1 MKKITLV
8 LLALLLAVSCIGL
21 AACNNNN
28 AQKIL
33 DAYLLDQ
40 DEQLVDKDFVLPA
53 KIQDQAVTWTSDN
66 DAVQIEKRT
75 DDYLAKVNLGD
86 EVTAVKLT
94 VTLGNASKTFTVRVA
109 ALDVYYLADQYV
121 FTKENAT
128 VYEDFTLDR
137 TFTFAGK
144 TANISWTV
152 DDSYS
157 DYLTISEDGNTCVVF
172 PTSLNPQV
180 RIKATFTYGDETTTV
195 SYKLTVGLQRS
206 ALEEINYWYY
216 NTDVSVEIKGYV
228 VAVADP
234 YSEQYGNVSLY
245 VLDEEFVGGYY
256 AYRVKTDAENGALI
270 EPGAY
275 VTITG
280 TTNTNYN
287 GLIETNAGGNLVVDT
302 TKDKIDVTDYVY
314 AIDQDILGNVPG
326 AIYHQSR
333 LVSLTNWTVKS
344 VATTAP
350 EAGSTDTLFTL
361 EKGGVEVPVV
371 VSKYLKGVY
380 DTAEG
385 DATWEALCALQGTV
399 KVGDVVSVTG
409 LLGNYNGA
417 QIMPFS
423 AEDVKTGG
431 TADPADTVYP
441 GQTAAK
447 AIEEVNKTLTDNKVD
462 ARITKATEFT
472 LPTTSN
478 GVEIAYELCRDSK
491 SVVIEEG
498 KFTVTPGK
506 HELSTV
512 KVTYTVK
519 DGETVV
525 YTTAQFFDIESLVPT
540 AETIMDELVTPPTEL
555 EKDYTLDENAVWT
568 VKSGTGIEIVE
579 GVAVLTRTDADQQVV
594 LTATVTYGGQTL
606 TRDFYVTVLADPLLQ
621 YYIVELN
628 VDSLGL
634 PSGSYS
640 DGTQTVQG
648 VEFEYTEI
656 GNYGDGIQLRVKDGK
671 ASAIKNNTAF
681 HAGIAQIVIRLS
693 KTKSVYDNQNA
704 FSFKFGTSADALG
717 GEILFSTVK
726 DQYEYTITPDQAT
739 YTYFSMTKV
748 IQQYSFYFESIKICF
763 TEEYTMADADKA
775 AAEEA
780 ALKLET
786 TSYTEDGTAVLPLT
800 GATYSDVTI
809 TWASDNTAIAIDGA
823 NLAVTMPAESARVVV
838 TATIKCGET
847 TLTKEFAVFLVVD
860 ILDAAKLLQQ
870 GEKLENVTLTGVVKS
885 IDEAYSEKYGNVTLT
900 IEVEGMAIQCYRMK
914 GDAAATA
921 KVGDELVVTGS
932 LENYKDA
939 VQFSSGATGVFSE
952 RNAAFEGIVVPSEVT
967 EDFELDSKATWT
979 VKEGTA
985 IVIEGGWARVTR
997 TAEDQTVVLTATVTF
1012 DGEPLTRDYTVKV
1025 LSQEADK
1032 VFIPVPVTEATLG
1045 SYKLAMNHTN
1055 LGKTLYFTGAM
1066 DGYYFA
1072 TSEKTTDAVD
1082 ITVAAGSAAETYTLS
1097 FVDGSGATQYLYIV
1111 ASGSYI
1117 NVKYGTDAADWK
1129 WNATAQTYTFT
1140 VDGVDYFLGTS
1151 ATATFETLSAC
1162 KVEDLSSSCVA
1173 KLSTMREATDADFVA
1188 MAKEELKLAETYAMD
1203 FTLPTSKYAT
1213 VVWAVTEG
1221 TAITVDG
1228 VNATVTRGEED
1239 QTVKLTATITSGEAV
1254 DTKEFTIKV
1263 PKASDG
1269 SVPTLATSIKV
1280 GDRIVIAYAAGKTEL
1295 VGFSTTKTIYGLK
1308 ADYTDNPAATFV
1320 LEVVAGSEAGSF
1332 AFKTSDG
1339 AYLCWT
1345 SGNSLKTSSTPVDA
1359 NSSWTVTFEGGTTA
1373 IRNVADSSRI
1383 LQYNTGSPRF
1393 ACYTGSQ
1400 KNADIFIVA

>member
-8 LLALLLAVSCIGL
+8 LLALLLVVSCIGL
-21 AACNNNN
+21 AACNNN

-234 YSEQYGNVSLY
+234 YSEQFGNVSLY

-287 GLIETNAGGNLVVDT
+287 GLVETNAGGNLVVDT

-540 AETIMDELVTPPTEL
+540 LDTMIDEIEVPPMEL
-555 EKDYTLDENAVWT
+555 REDYKLDENATWT
-568 VKSGTGIEIVE
+568 VKTGTGIEIVD
-579 GVAVLTRTDADQQVV
+579 GIAKVTRTDKDQAVV
-594 LTATVTYGGQTL
+594 LTATVTLNGESKS
-606 TRDFYVTVLADPLLQ
+606 RDYYVTVIADPYAGYVPEVIETPAAGTYKLFMEQANLGKNLYFTGEMNG
-621 YYIVELN
+621 YYYATSEDAINGVDIVVTAGTAENTYTLSFVNKEGVTKYLSIADDGSHIN
-628 VDSLGL
+628 VLIGDTPYEWTWEAERNIITATLGDTTYFL
-634 PSGSYS
+634 
-640 DGTQTVQG
+640 GT
-648 VEFEYTEI
+648 Y
-656 GNYGDGIQLRVKDGK
+656 GNYNTISASKVSYIEDASDIGK
-671 ASAIKNNTAF
+671 SQFVARFVT
-681 HAGIAQIVIRLS
+681 
-693 KTKSVYDNQNA
+693 
-704 FSFKFGTSADALG
+704 FK
-717 GEILFSTVK
+717 K
-726 DQYEYTITPDQAT
+726 P
-739 YTYFSMTKV
+739 
-748 IQQYSFYFESIKICF
+748 
-763 TEEYTMADADKA
+763 ADADKVSV
-775 AAEEA
+775 EKN
-780 ALKLET
+780 ALAWENT
-786 TSYTEDGTAVLPLT
+786 TYTEDGTATLPLV
-800 GATYSDVTI
+800 GETYGDVTI
-809 TWASDNTAIAIDGA
+809 AWTADNASVVIDGA
-823 NLAVTMPAESARVVV
+823 NFALTMPAASARIVV
-838 TATIKCGET
+838 TATLTCGEAT
-847 TLTKEFAVFLVVD
+847 DTKQFVLFAVVD
-860 ILDAAKLLQQ
+860 VLDAVKLMQE
-870 GEKLENVTLTGVVKS
+870 GDKLNGTFSLTGTVKS
-885 IDEAYSEKYGNVTLT
+885 IDEAYSDEFKNVTLT
-900 IEVEGMAIQCYRMK
+900 ITVGDTDIQCYRMK

-921 KVGDELVVTGS
+921 KFGDELVVTGS
-932 LENYKDA
+932 LENYKGA
-939 VQFSSGATGVFSE
+939 VRFSSGANGVFVDGGEGGEGGEDPVVTPEHAGTVEDPYTVADALIVAGALAEGDYSE
-952 RNAAFEGIVVPSEVT
+952 KVYITG
-967 EDFELDSKATWT
+967 T
-979 VKEGTA
+979 VKSIGSYDSYLRNVYLTDAEGKELLVYSVNYSDT
-985 IVIEGGWARVTR
+985 ITEVYPNDTVVISGYLTNYYGTLEVSSYQGDYAEFTSR
-997 TAEDQTVVLTATVTF
+997 TAGESTVTF
-1012 DGEPLTRDYTVKV
+1012 TNDAHATVEN
-1025 LSQEADK
+1025 LSR
-1032 VFIPVPVTEATLG
+1032 TEGLNG
-1045 SYKLAMNHTN
+1045 
-1055 LGKTLYFTGAM
+1055 
-1066 DGYYFA
+1066 
-1072 TSEKTTDAVD
+1072 TT
-1082 ITVAAGSAAETYTLS
+1082 
-1097 FVDGSGATQYLYIV
+1097 F
-1111 ASGSYI
+1111 
-1117 NVKYGTDAADWK
+1117 
-1129 WNATAQTYTFT
+1129 TFT
-1140 VDGVDYFLGTS
+1140 VQVSEGFQIVSVKVNG
-1151 ATATFETLSAC
+1151 ET
-1162 KVEDLSSSCVA
+1162 VE
-1173 KLSTMREATDADFVA
+1173 
-1188 MAKEELKLAETYAMD
+1188 
-1203 FTLPTSKYAT
+1203 
-1213 VVWAVTEG
+1213 AVEG
-1221 TAITVDG
+1221 TYTGTIKGNT
-1228 VNATVTRGEED
+1228 
-1239 QTVKLTATITSGEAV
+1239 TITLETAEEGVSLTTV
-1254 DTKEFTIKV
+1254 
-1263 PKASDG
+1263 
-1269 SVPTLATSIKV
+1269 
-1280 GDRIVIAYAAGKTEL
+1280 
-1295 VGFSTTKTIYGLK
+1295 TKTIAEL
-1308 ADYTDNPAATFV
+1308 AT
-1320 LEVVAGSEAGSF
+1320 
-1332 AFKTSDG
+1332 
-1339 AYLCWT
+1339 
-1345 SGNSLKTSSTPVDA
+1345 A
-1359 NSSWTVTFEGGTTA
+1359 NSWENGTKVANPFTLDEVITVSYNGG
-1373 IRNVADSSRI
+1373 S
-1383 LQYNTGSPRF
+1383 NTGKYYSSNQSLRL
-1393 ACYTGSQ
+1393 YSSESGSITFTAAEGYQ
-1400 KNADIFIVA
+1400 IATIAIEYNDSNTALENNETKLASGVAFTVNGTSVSFVATKDKPNITSITITYVAV

>member
-8 LLALLLAVSCIGL
+8 LLALLLVVSCIGL
-21 AACNNNN
+21 AACNNN

-128 VYEDFTLDR
+128 VYEDFALDR

-579 GVAVLTRTDADQQVV
+579 GVAVLKRTDADQQVV

-693 KTKSVYDNQNA
+693 KTKTVYDNQNA

-717 GEILFSTVK
+717 GEILFSTVA

-809 TWASDNTAIAIDGA
+809 TWASDNTAVAIDGA

-885 IDEAYSEKYGNVTLT
+885 IDEAYSDQYKNVTLT
-900 IEVEGMAIQCYRMK
+900 ITVGDTDIQCYRMK

-932 LENYKDA
+932 LENYKGA

-1032 VFIPVPVTEATLG
+1032 VYIPVPVTEATLG

-1320 LEVVAGSEAGSF
+1320 LEVVAGSAAGSF

-1345 SGNSLKTSSTPVDA
+1345 SGNSLETSTSVDA
-1359 NSSWTVTFEGGTTA
+1359 NSSWTVTFEGGTTT
-1373 IRNVADSSRI
+1373 IRNVADSNRI
-1383 LQYNTGSPRF
+1383 LQYNTSAPRF

>member
-8 LLALLLAVSCIGL
+8 LLALLLVVSCIGL
-21 AACNNNN
+21 AACNNN

-53 KIQDQAVTWTSDN
+53 KIQDQAVTWASDN

-75 DDYLAKVNLGD
+75 DDYLAKVNLGE
-86 EVTAVKLT
+86 EVTTVKLT

-128 VYEDFTLDR
+128 VYEDFALDR

-270 EPGAY
+270 EPGVY

-371 VSKYLKGVY
+371 VSKHLKGVY

-640 DGTQTVQG
+640 DGKQTVQG

-717 GEILFSTVK
+717 GEILFSTVA

-809 TWASDNTAIAIDGA
+809 TWASDNTAVAIDGA

-885 IDEAYSEKYGNVTLT
+885 IDEAYSEKHKNVTLT
-900 IEVEGMAIQCYRMK
+900 ITVGDTDIQCYRMK

-932 LENYKDA
+932 LENYKGA
-939 VQFSSGATGVFSE
+939 VQFSSGANGVFVDGGEGGEGGEEPVVTPEHAGTVEDPYTVADALIVAGALAEGDYSE
-952 RNAAFEGIVVPSEVT
+952 KVYITG
-967 EDFELDSKATWT
+967 T
-979 VKEGTA
+979 VKSIGSYGSYLQNVYLTDAEGKELLVYSVNYSDT
-985 IVIEGGWARVTR
+985 ITEVYPNDTVVISGYLTNYYGTLEVSSYQGDYAEFTSR
-997 TAEDQTVVLTATVTF
+997 TAGESTVTF
-1012 DGEPLTRDYTVKV
+1012 TNDAHATVEN
-1025 LSQEADK
+1025 LST
-1032 VFIPVPVTEATLG
+1032 TEGLNG
-1045 SYKLAMNHTN
+1045 
-1055 LGKTLYFTGAM
+1055 
-1066 DGYYFA
+1066 
-1072 TSEKTTDAVD
+1072 TT
-1082 ITVAAGSAAETYTLS
+1082 
-1097 FVDGSGATQYLYIV
+1097 F
-1111 ASGSYI
+1111 
-1117 NVKYGTDAADWK
+1117 
-1129 WNATAQTYTFT
+1129 TFT
-1140 VDGVDYFLGTS
+1140 VQVSEGFQIVSVKVNG
-1151 ATATFETLSAC
+1151 ET
-1162 KVEDLSSSCVA
+1162 VE
-1173 KLSTMREATDADFVA
+1173 
-1188 MAKEELKLAETYAMD
+1188 
-1203 FTLPTSKYAT
+1203 
-1213 VVWAVTEG
+1213 AVEG
-1221 TAITVDG
+1221 TYTGTIKGNT
-1228 VNATVTRGEED
+1228 
-1239 QTVKLTATITSGEAV
+1239 TITLETAEEGVSLTTV
-1254 DTKEFTIKV
+1254 
-1263 PKASDG
+1263 
-1269 SVPTLATSIKV
+1269 
-1280 GDRIVIAYAAGKTEL
+1280 
-1295 VGFSTTKTIYGLK
+1295 TKTIAEL
-1308 ADYTDNPAATFV
+1308 AT
-1320 LEVVAGSEAGSF
+1320 
-1332 AFKTSDG
+1332 
-1339 AYLCWT
+1339 
-1345 SGNSLKTSSTPVDA
+1345 A
-1359 NSSWTVTFEGGTTA
+1359 NSWKNSEKVANPFNLDEVITVSYNGG
-1373 IRNVADSSRI
+1373 S
-1383 LQYNTGSPRF
+1383 NTGKYYSSNQSLRL
-1393 ACYTGSQ
+1393 YSSESGSITFTAAEGYQ
-1400 KNADIFIVA
+1400 IATIAIEYNASNTALENNETKLASGVAFTVNGTSVSFVATKDKPNITSITITYIAV

>member
-8 LLALLLAVSCIGL
+8 LLALLLVVSCIGL
-21 AACNNNN
+21 AACNNN

-53 KIQDQAVTWTSDN
+53 KIQDQAVTWASDN

-75 DDYLAKVNLGD
+75 DDYLAKVNLGE
-86 EVTAVKLT
+86 EVTTVKLT

-128 VYEDFTLDR
+128 VYEDFALDR

-270 EPGAY
+270 EPGVY

-371 VSKYLKGVY
+371 VSKHLKGVY

-640 DGTQTVQG
+640 DGKQTVQG

-717 GEILFSTVK
+717 GEILFSTVA

-809 TWASDNTAIAIDGA
+809 TWASDNTAVAIDGA

-885 IDEAYSEKYGNVTLT
+885 IDEAYSEKHKNVTLT
-900 IEVEGMAIQCYRMK
+900 ITVGDTDIQCYRMK

-932 LENYKDA
+932 LENYKGA
-939 VQFSSGATGVFSE
+939 VQFSSGANGVFVDGGEGGEGGEEPVVTPEHAGTVEDPYTVADALIVAGALAEGDYSE
-952 RNAAFEGIVVPSEVT
+952 KVYITG
-967 EDFELDSKATWT
+967 T
-979 VKEGTA
+979 VKSIGSYGSYLQNVYLTDAEGKELLVYSVNYSDT
-985 IVIEGGWARVTR
+985 ITEVYPNDTVVISGYLTNYYGTLEVSSYQGDYAEFTSR
-997 TAEDQTVVLTATVTF
+997 TAGESTVTF
-1012 DGEPLTRDYTVKV
+1012 TNDAHATVEN
-1025 LSQEADK
+1025 LST
-1032 VFIPVPVTEATLG
+1032 TEGLNG
-1045 SYKLAMNHTN
+1045 
-1055 LGKTLYFTGAM
+1055 
-1066 DGYYFA
+1066 
-1072 TSEKTTDAVD
+1072 TT
-1082 ITVAAGSAAETYTLS
+1082 
-1097 FVDGSGATQYLYIV
+1097 F
-1111 ASGSYI
+1111 
-1117 NVKYGTDAADWK
+1117 
-1129 WNATAQTYTFT
+1129 TFT
-1140 VDGVDYFLGTS
+1140 VQVSEGFQIVSVKVNG
-1151 ATATFETLSAC
+1151 ET
-1162 KVEDLSSSCVA
+1162 VE
-1173 KLSTMREATDADFVA
+1173 
-1188 MAKEELKLAETYAMD
+1188 
-1203 FTLPTSKYAT
+1203 
-1213 VVWAVTEG
+1213 AVEG
-1221 TAITVDG
+1221 TYTGTIKGNT
-1228 VNATVTRGEED
+1228 
-1239 QTVKLTATITSGEAV
+1239 TITLETAEEGVSLTTV
-1254 DTKEFTIKV
+1254 
-1263 PKASDG
+1263 
-1269 SVPTLATSIKV
+1269 
-1280 GDRIVIAYAAGKTEL
+1280 
-1295 VGFSTTKTIYGLK
+1295 TKTIAEL
-1308 ADYTDNPAATFV
+1308 AT
-1320 LEVVAGSEAGSF
+1320 
-1332 AFKTSDG
+1332 
-1339 AYLCWT
+1339 
-1345 SGNSLKTSSTPVDA
+1345 A
-1359 NSSWTVTFEGGTTA
+1359 NSWKNSEKVANPFNLDEVITVSYNGG
-1373 IRNVADSSRI
+1373 S
-1383 LQYNTGSPRF
+1383 NTGKYYSSNQSLRL
-1393 ACYTGSQ
+1393 YSSESGSITFTAAEGYQ
-1400 KNADIFIVA
+1400 IATIAIEYNASNTALENNETKLASGVAFTVNGTSVSFVATKDKPNITSITITYVAV

>member
-8 LLALLLAVSCIGL
+8 LLALLLVVSCIGL

-66 DAVQIEKRT
+66 NAVQIEKRT

-228 VAVADP
+228 VAVAVP

-280 TTNTNYN
+280 TTNKNHY

-344 VATTAP
+344 VEKTAP
-350 EAGSTDTLFTL
+350 EAGSTGTLFTL

-385 DATWEALCALQGTV
+385 NATWEALCALQGTI

-726 DQYEYTITPDQAT
+726 DKYEYTITPDQAT

-809 TWASDNTAIAIDGA
+809 TWASDNTAVAIDGA

-885 IDEAYSEKYGNVTLT
+885 IDEAYSEKHKNVTLT
-900 IEVEGMAIQCYRMK
+900 ITVGDTDIQCYRMK

-939 VQFSSGATGVFSE
+939 VQFSSGANGVFVDGGEGGEDPVVTPEHAGTVEDPYTVADALIVAGALAEGDYSE
-952 RNAAFEGIVVPSEVT
+952 KVYITG
-967 EDFELDSKATWT
+967 T
-979 VKEGTA
+979 VKSIGSYGSYLQNVYLTDAEGKELLVYSVNYSDT
-985 IVIEGGWARVTR
+985 ITEVYPNDTVVISGYLTNYYGTLEVSSYQGDYAEFTSR
-997 TAEDQTVVLTATVTF
+997 TAGESTVTF
-1012 DGEPLTRDYTVKV
+1012 TNDAHATVENLSTTEGLNGTTFTFTVQVSEGFQIVSVKV
-1025 LSQEADK
+1025 NGETVEAVEGIYTGTIKGNTTITLETAEEGVSLTTVTKTIAELATANSWKNSEK
-1032 VFIPVPVTEATLG
+1032 VANPFNLDEVITVSYNGGSNTGKYYSSNQSLRLYSSESGSITFTAAEGYQIATIAIEYNDSNTALENNET
-1045 SYKLAMNHTN
+1045 KLAS
-1055 LGKTLYFTGAM
+1055 GVAFTVNGTSVS
-1066 DGYYFA
+1066 FVA
-1072 TSEKTTDAVD
+1072 TSEKPN
-1082 ITVAAGSAAETYTLS
+1082 ITS
-1097 FVDGSGATQYLYIV
+1097 I
-1111 ASGSYI
+1111 
-1117 NVKYGTDAADWK
+1117 
-1129 WNATAQTYTFT
+1129 
-1140 VDGVDYFLGTS
+1140 
-1151 ATATFETLSAC
+1151 
-1162 KVEDLSSSCVA
+1162 
-1173 KLSTMREATDADFVA
+1173 
-1188 MAKEELKLAETYAMD
+1188 
-1203 FTLPTSKYAT
+1203 
-1213 VVWAVTEG
+1213 
-1221 TAITVDG
+1221 
-1228 VNATVTRGEED
+1228 
-1239 QTVKLTATITSGEAV
+1239 TITYVAV
-1254 DTKEFTIKV
+1254 
-1263 PKASDG
+1263 
-1269 SVPTLATSIKV
+1269 
-1280 GDRIVIAYAAGKTEL
+1280 
-1295 VGFSTTKTIYGLK
+1295 
-1308 ADYTDNPAATFV
+1308 
-1320 LEVVAGSEAGSF
+1320 
-1332 AFKTSDG
+1332 
-1339 AYLCWT
+1339 
-1345 SGNSLKTSSTPVDA
+1345 
-1359 NSSWTVTFEGGTTA
+1359 
-1373 IRNVADSSRI
+1373 
-1383 LQYNTGSPRF
+1383 
-1393 ACYTGSQ
+1393 
-1400 KNADIFIVA
+1400 

>member
-8 LLALLLAVSCIGL
+8 LLALLLVVSCIGL

-75 DDYLAKVNLGD
+75 DDYLAKVNLGE
-86 EVTAVKLT
+86 EVTTVKLT

-287 GLIETNAGGNLVVDT
+287 GLVETNAGGNLVVDT

-634 PSGSYS
+634 PSGAYS
-640 DGTQTVQG
+640 DGEKTISG
-648 VEFEYTEI
+648 AKFSYTEF
-656 GNYGDGIQLRVKDGK
+656 GNYGDGIQMRIKEGK
-671 ASAIKNNTAF
+671 TAAIANTTEF
-681 HAGIAQIVIRLS
+681 HAGIAQIVVRLS
-693 KTKSVYDNQNA
+693 KTKNTYTNADA
-704 FSFKFGTSADALG
+704 FSFKFGTAADALG
-717 GEILFSTVK
+717 AEVKLSTVAG
-726 DQYEYTITPDQAT
+726 QYDYTITPDQAT
-739 YTYFSMTKV
+739 YTYFSMTKLDDS
-748 IQQYSFYFESIKICF
+748 YSSYFEFIKICF
-763 TEEYTMADADKA
+763 TEEYTMSDADKA

-809 TWASDNTAIAIDGA
+809 TWASDNTAVVIDGA
-823 NLAVTMPAESARVVV
+823 NLAVTMPAESARAVV

-847 TLTKEFAVFLVVD
+847 TLTKDFAVFLVVD

-885 IDEAYSEKYGNVTLT
+885 IDEAYSENYGNVTLT

-932 LENYKDA
+932 LENYKGA
-939 VQFSSGATGVFSE
+939 VQFSSGANGEFVDGGEGGEGGEDPVVTPEHAGTVEDPYTVADALIVAGALAEGDYSEKVYITG
-952 RNAAFEGIVVPSEVT
+952 
-967 EDFELDSKATWT
+967 T
-979 VKEGTA
+979 VKSIGSYGSYLKNVYLTDAEGKELLVYSVNYSDT
-985 IVIEGGWARVTR
+985 ITEVYPNDTVVISGYLTNYYGTLEVSSYQGDYAEFTSR
-997 TAEDQTVVLTATVTF
+997 TAGESTVTF
-1012 DGEPLTRDYTVKV
+1012 TNDAHATVEN
-1025 LSQEADK
+1025 LST
-1032 VFIPVPVTEATLG
+1032 TEGLNG
-1045 SYKLAMNHTN
+1045 
-1055 LGKTLYFTGAM
+1055 
-1066 DGYYFA
+1066 
-1072 TSEKTTDAVD
+1072 TT
-1082 ITVAAGSAAETYTLS
+1082 
-1097 FVDGSGATQYLYIV
+1097 F
-1111 ASGSYI
+1111 
-1117 NVKYGTDAADWK
+1117 
-1129 WNATAQTYTFT
+1129 TFT
-1140 VDGVDYFLGTS
+1140 VQVSEGFQIVSVKVNG
-1151 ATATFETLSAC
+1151 ET
-1162 KVEDLSSSCVA
+1162 VE
-1173 KLSTMREATDADFVA
+1173 
-1188 MAKEELKLAETYAMD
+1188 
-1203 FTLPTSKYAT
+1203 
-1213 VVWAVTEG
+1213 AVEG
-1221 TAITVDG
+1221 TYTGTIKGNT
-1228 VNATVTRGEED
+1228 
-1239 QTVKLTATITSGEAV
+1239 TITLETAEEGVSLTTV
-1254 DTKEFTIKV
+1254 
-1263 PKASDG
+1263 
-1269 SVPTLATSIKV
+1269 
-1280 GDRIVIAYAAGKTEL
+1280 
-1295 VGFSTTKTIYGLK
+1295 TKTIAELATANSWANGTKVESPFNLDEVITVSYNGGSNTGKYYSSNQSLRL
-1308 ADYTDNPAATFV
+1308 YSSESGSITFTAAEGYQIATIAIEYNDSNTALENNETKLASGVAFTVNGTSVSFV
-1320 LEVVAGSEAGSF
+1320 A
-1332 AFKTSDG
+1332 TSDKPNI
-1339 AYLCWT
+1339 T
-1345 SGNSLKTSSTPVDA
+1345 SITITY
-1359 NSSWTVTFEGGTTA
+1359 
-1373 IRNVADSSRI
+1373 VA
-1383 LQYNTGSPRF
+1383 
-1393 ACYTGSQ
+1393 
-1400 KNADIFIVA
+1400 V

>member
-8 LLALLLAVSCIGL
+8 LLALLLVVSCIGL

-66 DAVQIEKRT
+66 NAVQIEKRT

-270 EPGAY
+270 EPGVY

-579 GVAVLTRTDADQQVV
+579 GVAVLKRTDADQQVV

-634 PSGSYS
+634 PSGAYS

-693 KTKSVYDNQNA
+693 KTKTVYDNQNA

-748 IQQYSFYFESIKICF
+748 IEQYSFYFESIKICF

-809 TWASDNTAIAIDGA
+809 TWASDNTAVAIDGA
-823 NLAVTMPAESARVVV
+823 NLAVTMPAESARAVV

-885 IDEAYSEKYGNVTLT
+885 IDEAYSDQYKNVTLT
-900 IEVEGMAIQCYRMK
+900 ITVGDTDIQCYRMK

-932 LENYKDA
+932 LENYKGA
-939 VQFSSGATGVFSE
+939 VQFSSGANGVFVDGGEGGEGGEDPVVTPEHAGTVEDPYTVADALIVAGALAEGDYSE
-952 RNAAFEGIVVPSEVT
+952 KVYITG
-967 EDFELDSKATWT
+967 T
-979 VKEGTA
+979 VKSIGSYGSYLRNVYLTDAEGKELLVYSVNYSDT
-985 IVIEGGWARVTR
+985 ITEVYPNDTVVISGYLTNYYGTLEVSSYQGDYAEFTSR
-997 TAEDQTVVLTATVTF
+997 TAGESTVTF
-1012 DGEPLTRDYTVKV
+1012 TNDAHATVEN
-1025 LSQEADK
+1025 LSR
-1032 VFIPVPVTEATLG
+1032 TEGLNG
-1045 SYKLAMNHTN
+1045 
-1055 LGKTLYFTGAM
+1055 
-1066 DGYYFA
+1066 
-1072 TSEKTTDAVD
+1072 TT
-1082 ITVAAGSAAETYTLS
+1082 
-1097 FVDGSGATQYLYIV
+1097 F
-1111 ASGSYI
+1111 
-1117 NVKYGTDAADWK
+1117 
-1129 WNATAQTYTFT
+1129 TFT
-1140 VDGVDYFLGTS
+1140 VQVSEGFQIVSVKVNG
-1151 ATATFETLSAC
+1151 ET
-1162 KVEDLSSSCVA
+1162 VE
-1173 KLSTMREATDADFVA
+1173 
-1188 MAKEELKLAETYAMD
+1188 
-1203 FTLPTSKYAT
+1203 
-1213 VVWAVTEG
+1213 AVEG
-1221 TAITVDG
+1221 TYTGTIKGNT
-1228 VNATVTRGEED
+1228 
-1239 QTVKLTATITSGEAV
+1239 TITLETAEEGVSLTTV
-1254 DTKEFTIKV
+1254 
-1263 PKASDG
+1263 
-1269 SVPTLATSIKV
+1269 
-1280 GDRIVIAYAAGKTEL
+1280 
-1295 VGFSTTKTIYGLK
+1295 TKTIAELATANSWTNGKQVTNPFTLDEVITVSYNGGSNTGKYYSSNQSLRLYSSESGSITFTAAEGYQIATIAIEYNDSNTALK
-1308 ADYTDNPAATFV
+1308 NNETKLASGVAFTVNGTSVSFV
-1320 LEVVAGSEAGSF
+1320 A
-1332 AFKTSDG
+1332 TSDKPNI
-1339 AYLCWT
+1339 T
-1345 SGNSLKTSSTPVDA
+1345 SITITY
-1359 NSSWTVTFEGGTTA
+1359 
-1373 IRNVADSSRI
+1373 VA
-1383 LQYNTGSPRF
+1383 
-1393 ACYTGSQ
+1393 
-1400 KNADIFIVA
+1400 V

>member
-8 LLALLLAVSCIGL
+8 LLALLLVVSCIGL

-66 DAVQIEKRT
+66 NAVQIEKRT

-256 AYRVKTDAENGALI
+256 AYRIKTDAENGALI

-287 GLIETNAGGNLVVDT
+287 GLVETNAGGNLVVDT

-634 PSGSYS
+634 PSGAYS

-693 KTKSVYDNQNA
+693 KTKTVYDNQNA

-748 IQQYSFYFESIKICF
+748 IEQYSFYFESIKICF

-809 TWASDNTAIAIDGA
+809 TWASDNTAVAIDGA
-823 NLAVTMPAESARVVV
+823 NLTVTMPAESSRAVV

-885 IDEAYSEKYGNVTLT
+885 IDEAYSDQYKNVTLT
-900 IEVEGMAIQCYRMK
+900 ITVGDTDIQCYRMK

-932 LENYKDA
+932 LENYKGA
-939 VQFSSGATGVFSE
+939 VQFSSGANGVFVDGGEGGEDPVVTPEHAGTVEDPYTVADALIVAGALAEGDYSE
-952 RNAAFEGIVVPSEVT
+952 KVYITG
-967 EDFELDSKATWT
+967 T
-979 VKEGTA
+979 VKSIGSYGSYLQNVYLTDAEGKELLVYSVNYSDT
-985 IVIEGGWARVTR
+985 ITEVYPNDTVVISGYLTNYYGTLEVSSYQGDYAEFTSR
-997 TAEDQTVVLTATVTF
+997 TAGESTVTF
-1012 DGEPLTRDYTVKV
+1012 TNDAHATVEN
-1025 LSQEADK
+1025 LST
-1032 VFIPVPVTEATLG
+1032 TEGLNG
-1045 SYKLAMNHTN
+1045 
-1055 LGKTLYFTGAM
+1055 
-1066 DGYYFA
+1066 
-1072 TSEKTTDAVD
+1072 TT
-1082 ITVAAGSAAETYTLS
+1082 
-1097 FVDGSGATQYLYIV
+1097 F
-1111 ASGSYI
+1111 
-1117 NVKYGTDAADWK
+1117 
-1129 WNATAQTYTFT
+1129 TFT
-1140 VDGVDYFLGTS
+1140 VQVSEGFQIVSVKVNG
-1151 ATATFETLSAC
+1151 ET
-1162 KVEDLSSSCVA
+1162 VE
-1173 KLSTMREATDADFVA
+1173 
-1188 MAKEELKLAETYAMD
+1188 
-1203 FTLPTSKYAT
+1203 
-1213 VVWAVTEG
+1213 AVEG
-1221 TAITVDG
+1221 TYTGTIKGNTTITLETAEEG
-1228 VNATVTRGEED
+1228 VS
-1239 QTVKLTATITSGEAV
+1239 LTAV
-1254 DTKEFTIKV
+1254 
-1263 PKASDG
+1263 
-1269 SVPTLATSIKV
+1269 
-1280 GDRIVIAYAAGKTEL
+1280 
-1295 VGFSTTKTIYGLK
+1295 TKTIAELATANSWKNGEK
-1308 ADYTDNPAATFV
+1308 VANPFTLDEVITVSYNGGSNTCKYYSSNQSLRLYSTESGSITFTAAEGYQIATIAIEYNDSKTALENNETKLASGVAFTVNGTSVSFV
-1320 LEVVAGSEAGSF
+1320 A
-1332 AFKTSDG
+1332 TSDKPNI
-1339 AYLCWT
+1339 T
-1345 SGNSLKTSSTPVDA
+1345 SITITY
-1359 NSSWTVTFEGGTTA
+1359 
-1373 IRNVADSSRI
+1373 VA
-1383 LQYNTGSPRF
+1383 
-1393 ACYTGSQ
+1393 
-1400 KNADIFIVA
+1400 V

>member
-8 LLALLLAVSCIGL
+8 LLALLLVVSCIGL
-21 AACNNNN
+21 AACNNN

-287 GLIETNAGGNLVVDT
+287 GLVETNAGGNLVVDT

-634 PSGSYS
+634 PSGAYS

-693 KTKSVYDNQNA
+693 KTKTVYDNQNA

-717 GEILFSTVK
+717 GEILFSTVA
-726 DQYEYTITPDQAT
+726 DQYEYTITPDPAT

-748 IQQYSFYFESIKICF
+748 IEQYSFYFESIKICF

-809 TWASDNTAIAIDGA
+809 TWASDNTAVAIDGA
-823 NLAVTMPAESARVVV
+823 NLTVTMPAESARAVV

-885 IDEAYSEKYGNVTLT
+885 IDEAYSDQYKNVTLT
-900 IEVEGMAIQCYRMK
+900 ITVGDTDIQCYRMK

-932 LENYKDA
+932 LENYKGA
-939 VQFSSGATGVFSE
+939 VQFSSGANGVFVDGGEGGEDPVVTPEHAGTVEDPYTVADALIVAGALAEGDYSE
-952 RNAAFEGIVVPSEVT
+952 KVYITG
-967 EDFELDSKATWT
+967 T
-979 VKEGTA
+979 VKSIGSYGSYLQNVYLTDAEGKELLVYSVNYSDT
-985 IVIEGGWARVTR
+985 ITEVYPNDTVVISGYLTNYYGTLEVSSYQGDYAEFTSR
-997 TAEDQTVVLTATVTF
+997 TAGESTVTF
-1012 DGEPLTRDYTVKV
+1012 TNDAHATVEN
-1025 LSQEADK
+1025 LST
-1032 VFIPVPVTEATLG
+1032 TEGLNG
-1045 SYKLAMNHTN
+1045 
-1055 LGKTLYFTGAM
+1055 
-1066 DGYYFA
+1066 
-1072 TSEKTTDAVD
+1072 TT
-1082 ITVAAGSAAETYTLS
+1082 
-1097 FVDGSGATQYLYIV
+1097 F
-1111 ASGSYI
+1111 
-1117 NVKYGTDAADWK
+1117 
-1129 WNATAQTYTFT
+1129 TFT
-1140 VDGVDYFLGTS
+1140 VQVSEGFQIVSVKVNG
-1151 ATATFETLSAC
+1151 ET
-1162 KVEDLSSSCVA
+1162 VE
-1173 KLSTMREATDADFVA
+1173 
-1188 MAKEELKLAETYAMD
+1188 
-1203 FTLPTSKYAT
+1203 
-1213 VVWAVTEG
+1213 AVEG
-1221 TAITVDG
+1221 TYTGTIKGNT
-1228 VNATVTRGEED
+1228 
-1239 QTVKLTATITSGEAV
+1239 TITLETAEEGVSLTTV
-1254 DTKEFTIKV
+1254 
-1263 PKASDG
+1263 
-1269 SVPTLATSIKV
+1269 
-1280 GDRIVIAYAAGKTEL
+1280 
-1295 VGFSTTKTIYGLK
+1295 TKTIAELATANSWENGEK
-1308 ADYTDNPAATFV
+1308 VANPFTLDEVITVSYNGGSNTGKYYSSNQSLRLYSSESGSITFTAAEGYQIATIAIEYNDSKTALENNETKLASGVAFTVNGTSVSFV
-1320 LEVVAGSEAGSF
+1320 A
-1332 AFKTSDG
+1332 TSDKPNI
-1339 AYLCWT
+1339 T
-1345 SGNSLKTSSTPVDA
+1345 SITITY
-1359 NSSWTVTFEGGTTA
+1359 
-1373 IRNVADSSRI
+1373 VA
-1383 LQYNTGSPRF
+1383 
-1393 ACYTGSQ
+1393 
-1400 KNADIFIVA
+1400 V

>member
-8 LLALLLAVSCIGL
+8 LLALLLVVSCIGL
-21 AACNNNN
+21 AACNNN

-53 KIQDQAVTWTSDN
+53 KIQDQAVTWASDN

-270 EPGAY
+270 EPGVY

-344 VATTAP
+344 VATTVP
-350 EAGSTDTLFTL
+350 KAGSTGTLFTL

-371 VSKYLKGVY
+371 VSKHLKGVY
-380 DTAEG
+380 DTAKG

-579 GVAVLTRTDADQQVV
+579 GVAVLKRTDADQQVV

-640 DGTQTVQG
+640 DGKQTVQG

-693 KTKSVYDNQNA
+693 KTKSVHDNQNA

-717 GEILFSTVK
+717 GEILFSTVA

-809 TWASDNTAIAIDGA
+809 TWASDNTAVAIDGA

-885 IDEAYSEKYGNVTLT
+885 IDEAYSEKYKNVTLT
-900 IEVEGMAIQCYRMK
+900 ITVGDTDIQCYRMK

-932 LENYKDA
+932 LENYKGA
-939 VQFSSGATGVFSE
+939 VQFSSGANGVFSE

-1032 VFIPVPVTEATLG
+1032 VYIPVPVTEATLG

-1111 ASGSYI
+1111 ASGSHI
-1117 NVKYGTDAADWK
+1117 NVKFGTDAADWK

-1162 KVEDLSSSCVA
+1162 KVEDLGSSCVA

-1188 MAKEELKLAETYAMD
+1188 MAKEELKLAETYAID

-1221 TAITVDG
+1221 TTITVDG

-1295 VGFSTTKTIYGLK
+1295 VGFSTTSTIYGLK

-1320 LEVVAGSEAGSF
+1320 LEVVAGKAEESF

-1345 SGNSLKTSSTPVDA
+1345 SGNSLKTSTLVDA
-1359 NSSWTVTFEGGTTA
+1359 NSSWTVTFEGGTTT
-1373 IRNVADSSRI
+1373 IRNVADSKRI
-1383 LQYNTGSPRF
+1383 LQYNTSSPRF

>member
-8 LLALLLAVSCIGL
+8 LLALLLVVSCIGL
-21 AACNNNN
+21 AACNNN

-86 EVTAVKLT
+86 EVTTVKLT

-287 GLIETNAGGNLVVDT
+287 GLVETNAGGNLVVDT

-579 GVAVLTRTDADQQVV
+579 GVAVLTRTDEDQQVV

-634 PSGSYS
+634 PSGAYS

-693 KTKSVYDNQNA
+693 KTKTVYDNQNA

-748 IQQYSFYFESIKICF
+748 IEQYSFYFESIKICF

-809 TWASDNTAIAIDGA
+809 TWASDNTAVAIDGA
-823 NLAVTMPAESARVVV
+823 NLTVTMPAESARAVV

-885 IDEAYSEKYGNVTLT
+885 IDEAYSDQYKNVTLT
-900 IEVEGMAIQCYRMK
+900 ITVGDTDIQCYRMK

-932 LENYKDA
+932 LENYKGA
-939 VQFSSGATGVFSE
+939 VQFSSGANGVFSE

-1032 VFIPVPVTEATLG
+1032 VYIPVPVTEATLG

-1295 VGFSTTKTIYGLK
+1295 VGFSTTSTIYGLK

-1345 SGNSLKTSSTPVDA
+1345 SGNSLKTSTSVDA
-1359 NSSWTVTFEGGTTA
+1359 NSSWTVTFEGGTTT
-1373 IRNVADSSRI
+1373 IRNVADSKRI
-1383 LQYNTGSPRF
+1383 LQYNTSFPRF

>member
-1 MKKITLV
+1 MTSTTLLISMFSPKKT
-8 LLALLLAVSCIGL
+8 
-21 AACNNNN
+21 
-28 AQKIL
+28 
-33 DAYLLDQ
+33 
-40 DEQLVDKDFVLPA
+40 P
-53 KIQDQAVTWTSDN
+53 
-66 DAVQIEKRT
+66 
-75 DDYLAKVNLGD
+75 
-86 EVTAVKLT
+86 
-94 VTLGNASKTFTVRVA
+94 
-109 ALDVYYLADQYV
+109 
-121 FTKENAT
+121 T

-228 VAVADP
+228 VAVAVP

-280 TTNTNYN
+280 TTNKNHY

-344 VATTAP
+344 VEKTAP
-350 EAGSTDTLFTL
+350 EAGSTGTLFTL

-385 DATWEALCALQGTV
+385 NATWEALCALQGTI

-726 DQYEYTITPDQAT
+726 DKYEYTITPDQAT

-809 TWASDNTAIAIDGA
+809 TWASDNTAVAIDGA

-885 IDEAYSEKYGNVTLT
+885 IDEAYSEKHKNVTLT
-900 IEVEGMAIQCYRMK
+900 ITVGDTDIQCYRMK

-939 VQFSSGATGVFSE
+939 VQFSSGANGVFVDGGEGGEDPVVTPEHAGTVEDPYTVADALIVAGALAEGDYSE
-952 RNAAFEGIVVPSEVT
+952 KVYITG
-967 EDFELDSKATWT
+967 T
-979 VKEGTA
+979 VKSIGSYGSYLQNVYLTDAEGKELLVYSVNYSDT
-985 IVIEGGWARVTR
+985 ITEVYPNDTVVISGYLTNYYGTLEVSSYQGDYAEFTSR
-997 TAEDQTVVLTATVTF
+997 TAGESTVTF
-1012 DGEPLTRDYTVKV
+1012 TNDAHATVENLSTTEGLNGTTFTFTVQVSEGFQIVSVKV
-1025 LSQEADK
+1025 NGETVEAVEGIYTGTIKGNTTITLETAEEGVSLTTVTKTIAELATANSWKNSEK
-1032 VFIPVPVTEATLG
+1032 VANPFNLDEVITVSYNGGSNTGKYYSSNQSLRLYSSESGSITFTAAEGYQIATIAIEYNDSNTALENNET
-1045 SYKLAMNHTN
+1045 KLAS
-1055 LGKTLYFTGAM
+1055 GVAFTVNGTSVS
-1066 DGYYFA
+1066 FVA
-1072 TSEKTTDAVD
+1072 TSEKPN
-1082 ITVAAGSAAETYTLS
+1082 ITS
-1097 FVDGSGATQYLYIV
+1097 I
-1111 ASGSYI
+1111 
-1117 NVKYGTDAADWK
+1117 
-1129 WNATAQTYTFT
+1129 
-1140 VDGVDYFLGTS
+1140 
-1151 ATATFETLSAC
+1151 
-1162 KVEDLSSSCVA
+1162 
-1173 KLSTMREATDADFVA
+1173 
-1188 MAKEELKLAETYAMD
+1188 
-1203 FTLPTSKYAT
+1203 
-1213 VVWAVTEG
+1213 
-1221 TAITVDG
+1221 
-1228 VNATVTRGEED
+1228 
-1239 QTVKLTATITSGEAV
+1239 TITYVAV
-1254 DTKEFTIKV
+1254 
-1263 PKASDG
+1263 
-1269 SVPTLATSIKV
+1269 
-1280 GDRIVIAYAAGKTEL
+1280 
-1295 VGFSTTKTIYGLK
+1295 
-1308 ADYTDNPAATFV
+1308 
-1320 LEVVAGSEAGSF
+1320 
-1332 AFKTSDG
+1332 
-1339 AYLCWT
+1339 
-1345 SGNSLKTSSTPVDA
+1345 
-1359 NSSWTVTFEGGTTA
+1359 
-1373 IRNVADSSRI
+1373 
-1383 LQYNTGSPRF
+1383 
-1393 ACYTGSQ
+1393 
-1400 KNADIFIVA
+1400 

>member
-8 LLALLLAVSCIGL
+8 LLALLLVVSCIGL
-21 AACNNNN
+21 AACNNN

-66 DAVQIEKRT
+66 NAVQIEKRT
-75 DDYLAKVNLGD
+75 DDYLAKVNLGE

-128 VYEDFTLDR
+128 VYEDFALDR

-228 VAVADP
+228 VAVAVP

-280 TTNTNYN
+280 TTNTNFN

-350 EAGSTDTLFTL
+350 EAGSTGTLFTL

-634 PSGSYS
+634 PSDSYS

-726 DQYEYTITPDQAT
+726 DKYEYTITPDQAT

-786 TSYTEDGTAVLPLT
+786 TSYTEGGTAVLPLT

-809 TWASDNTAIAIDGA
+809 TWASDNTAVAIDGA

-932 LENYKDA
+932 LENYKGT
-939 VQFSSGATGVFSE
+939 VRFSSGANGVFVDGGEGGEGGEEPVVTPEHAGTVEDPYTVADALIVAGALAEGDYSE
-952 RNAAFEGIVVPSEVT
+952 KVYITG
-967 EDFELDSKATWT
+967 T
-979 VKEGTA
+979 VKSIGSYGSYLQNVYLTDAEGKELLVYSVNYSDT
-985 IVIEGGWARVTR
+985 ITEVYPNDTVVISGYLTNYYGTLEVSSYQGDYAEFTSR
-997 TAEDQTVVLTATVTF
+997 TAGESTVTF
-1012 DGEPLTRDYTVKV
+1012 TNDAHATVEN
-1025 LSQEADK
+1025 LST
-1032 VFIPVPVTEATLG
+1032 TEGLNG
-1045 SYKLAMNHTN
+1045 
-1055 LGKTLYFTGAM
+1055 
-1066 DGYYFA
+1066 
-1072 TSEKTTDAVD
+1072 TT
-1082 ITVAAGSAAETYTLS
+1082 
-1097 FVDGSGATQYLYIV
+1097 F
-1111 ASGSYI
+1111 
-1117 NVKYGTDAADWK
+1117 
-1129 WNATAQTYTFT
+1129 TFT
-1140 VDGVDYFLGTS
+1140 VQVSEGFQIVSVKVNG
-1151 ATATFETLSAC
+1151 ET
-1162 KVEDLSSSCVA
+1162 VE
-1173 KLSTMREATDADFVA
+1173 
-1188 MAKEELKLAETYAMD
+1188 
-1203 FTLPTSKYAT
+1203 
-1213 VVWAVTEG
+1213 AVEG
-1221 TAITVDG
+1221 TYTGTIKGNT
-1228 VNATVTRGEED
+1228 
-1239 QTVKLTATITSGEAV
+1239 TITLETAEEGVSLTTV
-1254 DTKEFTIKV
+1254 
-1263 PKASDG
+1263 
-1269 SVPTLATSIKV
+1269 
-1280 GDRIVIAYAAGKTEL
+1280 
-1295 VGFSTTKTIYGLK
+1295 TKTIAEL
-1308 ADYTDNPAATFV
+1308 AT
-1320 LEVVAGSEAGSF
+1320 
-1332 AFKTSDG
+1332 
-1339 AYLCWT
+1339 
-1345 SGNSLKTSSTPVDA
+1345 A
-1359 NSSWTVTFEGGTTA
+1359 NSWKNSEKVANPFNLDEVITVSYNGK
-1373 IRNVADSSRI
+1373 S
-1383 LQYNTGSPRF
+1383 NTGKYYSSNQSLRL
-1393 ACYTGSQ
+1393 YSSESGSITFTAAEGYQ
-1400 KNADIFIVA
+1400 IATIAIEYNASNTALENNETKLASGVAFTVNGTSVSFVATKDKPNITSITITYVAV

>member
-8 LLALLLAVSCIGL
+8 LLALLLVVSCIGL

-94 VTLGNASKTFTVRVA
+94 VTLGKASKTFTVRVA

-270 EPGAY
+270 EPGVY

-371 VSKYLKGVY
+371 VSKHLKGVY

-693 KTKSVYDNQNA
+693 KTKTVYDNQNA

-809 TWASDNTAIAIDGA
+809 TWASDNTAVAIDGA

-885 IDEAYSEKYGNVTLT
+885 IDEAYSEKHKNVTLT
-900 IEVEGMAIQCYRMK
+900 ITVGDTDIQCYRMK

-932 LENYKDA
+932 LENYKGA
-939 VQFSSGATGVFSE
+939 VQFSSGANGVFVDGGEGGDGGEDPVVTPEHAGTVEDPYTVADALIVAGALAEGDYSE
-952 RNAAFEGIVVPSEVT
+952 KVYITG
-967 EDFELDSKATWT
+967 T
-979 VKEGTA
+979 VKSIGSYGSYLKNVYLTDAEGKELLVYSVNYSDT
-985 IVIEGGWARVTR
+985 ITEVYPNDTVVISGYLTNYYGTLEVSSYQGDYAEFTSR
-997 TAEDQTVVLTATVTF
+997 TAGESTVTF
-1012 DGEPLTRDYTVKV
+1012 TNDAHATVEN
-1025 LSQEADK
+1025 LST
-1032 VFIPVPVTEATLG
+1032 TEGLNG
-1045 SYKLAMNHTN
+1045 
-1055 LGKTLYFTGAM
+1055 
-1066 DGYYFA
+1066 
-1072 TSEKTTDAVD
+1072 TT
-1082 ITVAAGSAAETYTLS
+1082 
-1097 FVDGSGATQYLYIV
+1097 F
-1111 ASGSYI
+1111 
-1117 NVKYGTDAADWK
+1117 
-1129 WNATAQTYTFT
+1129 TFT
-1140 VDGVDYFLGTS
+1140 VQVSEGFQIVSVKVNG
-1151 ATATFETLSAC
+1151 ET
-1162 KVEDLSSSCVA
+1162 VEA
-1173 KLSTMREATDADFVA
+1173 A
-1188 MAKEELKLAETYAMD
+1188 
-1203 FTLPTSKYAT
+1203 
-1213 VVWAVTEG
+1213 EG
-1221 TAITVDG
+1221 TYTGTIKGNT
-1228 VNATVTRGEED
+1228 
-1239 QTVKLTATITSGEAV
+1239 TITLETAEEGVSLTTV
-1254 DTKEFTIKV
+1254 
-1263 PKASDG
+1263 
-1269 SVPTLATSIKV
+1269 
-1280 GDRIVIAYAAGKTEL
+1280 
-1295 VGFSTTKTIYGLK
+1295 TKTIAELATANSWTNGTK
-1308 ADYTDNPAATFV
+1308 VANPFTLDEVITVSYNGGSNTGKYYSSNQSLRLYSSESGSITFTAAEGYQIATIAIEYNDSNTALENNETKLESGVAFTVNGTSVSFV
-1320 LEVVAGSEAGSF
+1320 A
-1332 AFKTSDG
+1332 TSDKPNI
-1339 AYLCWT
+1339 T
-1345 SGNSLKTSSTPVDA
+1345 SITITY
-1359 NSSWTVTFEGGTTA
+1359 
-1373 IRNVADSSRI
+1373 VA
-1383 LQYNTGSPRF
+1383 
-1393 ACYTGSQ
+1393 
-1400 KNADIFIVA
+1400 V

>member
-8 LLALLLAVSCIGL
+8 LLALLLVVSCIGL
-21 AACNNNN
+21 AACNNN

-66 DAVQIEKRT
+66 NAVQIEKRT
-75 DDYLAKVNLGD
+75 DDYLAKVNLGE
-86 EVTAVKLT
+86 EVTTVKLT

-280 TTNTNYN
+280 TTNKNHY

-344 VATTAP
+344 VEKTAP
-350 EAGSTDTLFTL
+350 EAGSTGTLFTL

-385 DATWEALCALQGTV
+385 NATWEALCALQGTI

-540 AETIMDELVTPPTEL
+540 LDTMIDEIEVPPMEL
-555 EKDYTLDENAVWT
+555 REDYKLDENATWT
-568 VKSGTGIEIVE
+568 VKTGTGIEIVD
-579 GVAVLTRTDADQQVV
+579 GIAKVTRTDKDQAVV
-594 LTATVTYGGQTL
+594 LTATVTLNGESKS
-606 TRDFYVTVLADPLLQ
+606 RDYYVTVIADPYAGYVPEVIETPAAGTYKLFMEQANLGKNLYFTGEMNG
-621 YYIVELN
+621 YYYATSEDAINGVDIV
-628 VDSLGL
+628 VTA
-634 PSGSYS
+634 
-640 DGTQTVQG
+640 GTA
-648 VEFEYTEI
+648 E
-656 GNYGDGIQLRVKDGK
+656 N
-671 ASAIKNNTAF
+671 
-681 HAGIAQIVIRLS
+681 
-693 KTKSVYDNQNA
+693 
-704 FSFKFGTSADALG
+704 
-717 GEILFSTVK
+717 
-726 DQYEYTITPDQAT
+726 T
-739 YTYFSMTKV
+739 YTLSFVNKEGVTKYLSIADDGSHINVLIGDTPYEWTWEAERNIITATLGDTTYFLGTYKNYNTISASEVSHIEDASV
-748 IQQYSFYFESIKICF
+748 IGKSQFVARFVTFKKP
-763 TEEYTMADADKA
+763 ADADKVSV
-775 AAEEA
+775 EKN
-780 ALKLET
+780 ALAWENT
-786 TSYTEDGTAVLPLT
+786 TYTEDGTATLPLV
-800 GATYSDVTI
+800 GETYGDVTI
-809 TWASDNTAIAIDGA
+809 AWTADNASVVIDGA
-823 NLAVTMPAESARVVV
+823 NFALTMPAASARIVV
-838 TATIKCGET
+838 TATLTCGEAT
-847 TLTKEFAVFLVVD
+847 DTKQFVLFAVVD
-860 ILDAAKLLQQ
+860 VLDAVKLMQE
-870 GEKLENVTLTGVVKS
+870 GDKLNGTFSLTGTVKS
-885 IDEAYSEKYGNVTLT
+885 IDEAYSDEYKNVTLT
-900 IEVEGMAIQCYRMK
+900 ITVGDTDIQCFRMK

-932 LENYKDA
+932 LENYKGT
-939 VQFSSGATGVFSE
+939 VQFSSDANGVFSE

-1032 VFIPVPVTEATLG
+1032 VYIPVPVTEATLG

-1066 DGYYFA
+1066 NGYYFA

-1111 ASGSYI
+1111 ASGSHI
-1117 NVKYGTDAADWK
+1117 NVKFGTDAADWK

-1151 ATATFETLSAC
+1151 ATKTFETLSAC

-1188 MAKEELKLAETYAMD
+1188 MAKEELKLAETYAID
-1203 FTLPTSKYAT
+1203 H
-1213 VVWAVTEG
+1213 
-1221 TAITVDG
+1221 
-1228 VNATVTRGEED
+1228 
-1239 QTVKLTATITSGEAV
+1239 
-1254 DTKEFTIKV
+1254 
-1263 PKASDG
+1263 
-1269 SVPTLATSIKV
+1269 
-1280 GDRIVIAYAAGKTEL
+1280 IAYQQICNGSL
-1295 VGFSTTKTIYGLK
+1295 GCYG
-1308 ADYTDNPAATFV
+1308 
-1320 LEVVAGSEAGSF
+1320 
-1332 AFKTSDG
+1332 
-1339 AYLCWT
+1339 
-1345 SGNSLKTSSTPVDA
+1345 
-1359 NSSWTVTFEGGTTA
+1359 
-1373 IRNVADSSRI
+1373 RNG
-1383 LQYNTGSPRF
+1383 YN
-1393 ACYTGSQ
+1393 C
-1400 KNADIFIVA
+1400 

>member
-8 LLALLLAVSCIGL
+8 LLALLLVVSCIGL
-21 AACNNNN
+21 AACNNN

-270 EPGAY
+270 EPGVY

-344 VATTAP
+344 VETTAP

-361 EKGGVEVPVV
+361 EKGGVEVPIV

-579 GVAVLTRTDADQQVV
+579 GVAVLKRTDADQQVV

-640 DGTQTVQG
+640 DGKQTVQG

-656 GNYGDGIQLRVKDGK
+656 GNYGDGMQLRVKDGK

-809 TWASDNTAIAIDGA
+809 TWASDNTAVAIDGA

-885 IDEAYSEKYGNVTLT
+885 IDEAYSDQYKNVTLT
-900 IEVEGMAIQCYRMK
+900 ITVGDTDIQCYRMK

-932 LENYKDA
+932 LENYKGA
-939 VQFSSGATGVFSE
+939 VQFSSGANGVFSE

-1032 VFIPVPVTEATLG
+1032 VYIPVPVTEATLG

-1117 NVKYGTDAADWK
+1117 NVKFGTDAADWK

-1151 ATATFETLSAC
+1151 ATKTFETLSAC

-1173 KLSTMREATDADFVA
+1173 KLSTMKEATDADFVA

-1295 VGFSTTKTIYGLK
+1295 VGFSTTSTIYGLK

-1320 LEVVAGSEAGSF
+1320 LEVVAGSVDGSF

-1345 SGNSLKTSSTPVDA
+1345 SGNSLKTSTSVDA
-1359 NSSWTVTFEGGTTA
+1359 NSSWTVTFEGGTTT

-1383 LQYNTGSPRF
+1383 LQYNTSNPRF

>member
-8 LLALLLAVSCIGL
+8 LLALLLVISCIGL
-21 AACNNNN
+21 AACNNN

-94 VTLGNASKTFTVRVA
+94 VTLGKASKTFTVRVA

-287 GLIETNAGGNLVVDT
+287 GLVETNAGGNLVVDT

-344 VATTAP
+344 VEKTAP
-350 EAGSTDTLFTL
+350 EAGSTGTLFTL

-385 DATWEALCALQGTV
+385 NATWEALCALQGTI

-634 PSGSYS
+634 PSGAYS

-693 KTKSVYDNQNA
+693 KTKTVYDNQNA

-717 GEILFSTVK
+717 GEILFSTVA
-726 DQYEYTITPDQAT
+726 DQYEYTITLDQAT

-748 IQQYSFYFESIKICF
+748 IEQYSFYFESIKICF

-809 TWASDNTAIAIDGA
+809 TWASDNTAVAIDGA
-823 NLAVTMPAESARVVV
+823 NLTVTMPAESARAVV

-885 IDEAYSEKYGNVTLT
+885 IDEAYSDQYKNVTLT
-900 IEVEGMAIQCYRMK
+900 ITVGDTDIQCYRMK

-932 LENYKDA
+932 LENYKGA
-939 VQFSSGATGVFSE
+939 VQFSSGANGVFSE

-1032 VFIPVPVTEATLG
+1032 VYIPVPVTEATLG

-1066 DGYYFA
+1066 NGYYFA

-1111 ASGSYI
+1111 ASGSHI
-1117 NVKYGTDAADWK
+1117 NVKFGTDAADWK

-1151 ATATFETLSAC
+1151 ATETFETLSAC

-1269 SVPTLATSIKV
+1269 TVPTLATSIKV

-1295 VGFSTTKTIYGLK
+1295 VGFSTTSTIYGLK

-1320 LEVVAGSEAGSF
+1320 LEVVAGKAEESF

-1345 SGNSLKTSSTPVDA
+1345 SGNSLKTSTSVDE
-1359 NSSWTVTFEGGTTA
+1359 NSSWTVTFEGGTTT
-1373 IRNVADSSRI
+1373 IRNVKDSSRI
-1383 LQYNTGSPRF
+1383 LQYNASATRF

>member
-8 LLALLLAVSCIGL
+8 LLALLLVVSCIGL
-21 AACNNNN
+21 AACNNN

-53 KIQDQAVTWTSDN
+53 KIQDQAVTWASDN

-75 DDYLAKVNLGD
+75 DDYLAKVNLGE
-86 EVTAVKLT
+86 EVTTVKLT

-128 VYEDFTLDR
+128 VYEDFALDR

-270 EPGAY
+270 EPGVY

-717 GEILFSTVK
+717 GEILFSTVA

-809 TWASDNTAIAIDGA
+809 TWASDNTAVAIDGA

-885 IDEAYSEKYGNVTLT
+885 IDEAYSEKHKNVTLT
-900 IEVEGMAIQCYRMK
+900 ITVGDTDIQCYRMK

-932 LENYKDA
+932 LENYKGT
-939 VQFSSGATGVFSE
+939 VQFSSGANGVFVDGGEGGEGGEEPVVTPEHAGTVEDPYTVADALIVAGALAEGDYSE
-952 RNAAFEGIVVPSEVT
+952 KVYITG
-967 EDFELDSKATWT
+967 T
-979 VKEGTA
+979 VKSIGSYGSYLQNVYLTDAEGKELLVYSVNYSDT
-985 IVIEGGWARVTR
+985 ITEVYPNDTVVISGYLTNYYGTLEVSSYQGDYAEFTSR
-997 TAEDQTVVLTATVTF
+997 TAGESTVTF
-1012 DGEPLTRDYTVKV
+1012 TNDAHATVEN
-1025 LSQEADK
+1025 LST
-1032 VFIPVPVTEATLG
+1032 TEGLNG
-1045 SYKLAMNHTN
+1045 
-1055 LGKTLYFTGAM
+1055 
-1066 DGYYFA
+1066 
-1072 TSEKTTDAVD
+1072 TT
-1082 ITVAAGSAAETYTLS
+1082 
-1097 FVDGSGATQYLYIV
+1097 F
-1111 ASGSYI
+1111 
-1117 NVKYGTDAADWK
+1117 
-1129 WNATAQTYTFT
+1129 TFT
-1140 VDGVDYFLGTS
+1140 VQVSEGFQIVSVKVNG
-1151 ATATFETLSAC
+1151 ET
-1162 KVEDLSSSCVA
+1162 VE
-1173 KLSTMREATDADFVA
+1173 
-1188 MAKEELKLAETYAMD
+1188 
-1203 FTLPTSKYAT
+1203 
-1213 VVWAVTEG
+1213 AVEG
-1221 TAITVDG
+1221 TYTGTIKGNT
-1228 VNATVTRGEED
+1228 
-1239 QTVKLTATITSGEAV
+1239 TITLETAEEGVSLTTV
-1254 DTKEFTIKV
+1254 
-1263 PKASDG
+1263 
-1269 SVPTLATSIKV
+1269 
-1280 GDRIVIAYAAGKTEL
+1280 
-1295 VGFSTTKTIYGLK
+1295 TKTIAEL
-1308 ADYTDNPAATFV
+1308 AT
-1320 LEVVAGSEAGSF
+1320 
-1332 AFKTSDG
+1332 
-1339 AYLCWT
+1339 
-1345 SGNSLKTSSTPVDA
+1345 A
-1359 NSSWTVTFEGGTTA
+1359 NSWKNSEKVANPFNLDEVITVSYNGG
-1373 IRNVADSSRI
+1373 S
-1383 LQYNTGSPRF
+1383 NTGKYYSSNQSLRL
-1393 ACYTGSQ
+1393 YSSESGSITFTAAEGYQ
-1400 KNADIFIVA
+1400 IATIAIEYNASNTALENNETKLASGVAFTVNGTSVSFVATKDKPNITSITITYVAV

>member
-8 LLALLLAVSCIGL
+8 LLALLLVVSCIGL

-66 DAVQIEKRT
+66 NAVQIEKRT

-256 AYRVKTDAENGALI
+256 AYRIKTDAENGALI

-287 GLIETNAGGNLVVDT
+287 GLVETNAGGNLVVDT

-634 PSGSYS
+634 PSGAYS

-693 KTKSVYDNQNA
+693 KTKTVYDNQNA

-748 IQQYSFYFESIKICF
+748 IEQYSFYFESIKICF

-809 TWASDNTAIAIDGA
+809 TWASDNTAVAIDGA
-823 NLAVTMPAESARVVV
+823 NLTVTMPAESSRAVV

-885 IDEAYSEKYGNVTLT
+885 IDEAYSDQYKNVTLT
-900 IEVEGMAIQCYRMK
+900 ITVGDTDIQCYRMK

-932 LENYKDA
+932 LENYKGA
-939 VQFSSGATGVFSE
+939 VQFSSGANGVFVDGGEGGEDPVVTPEHAGTVEDPYTVADALIVAGALAEGDYSE
-952 RNAAFEGIVVPSEVT
+952 KVYITG
-967 EDFELDSKATWT
+967 T
-979 VKEGTA
+979 VKSIGSYGSYLQNVYLTDAEGKELLVYSVNYSDT
-985 IVIEGGWARVTR
+985 ITEVYPNDTVVISGYLTNYYGTLEVSSYQGDYAEFTSR
-997 TAEDQTVVLTATVTF
+997 TAGESTVTF
-1012 DGEPLTRDYTVKV
+1012 TNDAHATVEN
-1025 LSQEADK
+1025 LST
-1032 VFIPVPVTEATLG
+1032 TEGLNG
-1045 SYKLAMNHTN
+1045 
-1055 LGKTLYFTGAM
+1055 
-1066 DGYYFA
+1066 
-1072 TSEKTTDAVD
+1072 TT
-1082 ITVAAGSAAETYTLS
+1082 
-1097 FVDGSGATQYLYIV
+1097 F
-1111 ASGSYI
+1111 
-1117 NVKYGTDAADWK
+1117 
-1129 WNATAQTYTFT
+1129 TFT
-1140 VDGVDYFLGTS
+1140 VQVSEGFQIVSVKVNG
-1151 ATATFETLSAC
+1151 ET
-1162 KVEDLSSSCVA
+1162 VE
-1173 KLSTMREATDADFVA
+1173 
-1188 MAKEELKLAETYAMD
+1188 
-1203 FTLPTSKYAT
+1203 
-1213 VVWAVTEG
+1213 AVEG
-1221 TAITVDG
+1221 TYTGTIKGNTTITLETAEEG
-1228 VNATVTRGEED
+1228 VS
-1239 QTVKLTATITSGEAV
+1239 LTAV
-1254 DTKEFTIKV
+1254 
-1263 PKASDG
+1263 
-1269 SVPTLATSIKV
+1269 
-1280 GDRIVIAYAAGKTEL
+1280 
-1295 VGFSTTKTIYGLK
+1295 TKTIAELATANSWKNGEK
-1308 ADYTDNPAATFV
+1308 VANPFTLDEVITVSYNGGSNTGKYYSSNQSLRLYSTESGSITFTAAEGYQIATIAIEYNDSKTALENNETKLASGVAFTVNGTSVSFV
-1320 LEVVAGSEAGSF
+1320 A
-1332 AFKTSDG
+1332 TSDKPNI
-1339 AYLCWT
+1339 T
-1345 SGNSLKTSSTPVDA
+1345 SITITY
-1359 NSSWTVTFEGGTTA
+1359 
-1373 IRNVADSSRI
+1373 VA
-1383 LQYNTGSPRF
+1383 
-1393 ACYTGSQ
+1393 
-1400 KNADIFIVA
+1400 V

>member
-8 LLALLLAVSCIGL
+8 LLALLLVVSCIGL
-21 AACNNNN
+21 AACNNN

-53 KIQDQAVTWTSDN
+53 KIQDQAVTWASNN

-94 VTLGNASKTFTVRVA
+94 VTLGKASKTFTVRVA

-270 EPGAY
+270 EPGVY

-371 VSKYLKGVY
+371 VSKHLKGVY

-717 GEILFSTVK
+717 GEILFSTVA

-809 TWASDNTAIAIDGA
+809 TWASDNTAVAIDGA

-885 IDEAYSEKYGNVTLT
+885 IDEAYSEKYKNVTLT
-900 IEVEGMAIQCYRMK
+900 ITVGDTDIQCYRMK

-932 LENYKDA
+932 LENYKGT
-939 VQFSSGATGVFSE
+939 VRFSSGANGVFVDGGEDPVVTPEHAGTVEDPYTVADALIVAGALAEGDYSE
-952 RNAAFEGIVVPSEVT
+952 KVYITG
-967 EDFELDSKATWT
+967 T
-979 VKEGTA
+979 VKSIGSYDSYLRNVYLTDAEGKELLVYSVNYSDT
-985 IVIEGGWARVTR
+985 ITEVYPNDTVVISGYLTNYYGTLEVSSYQGDYAEFTSR
-997 TAEDQTVVLTATVTF
+997 TAGESTVTF
-1012 DGEPLTRDYTVKV
+1012 TNDAHATVEN
-1025 LSQEADK
+1025 LST
-1032 VFIPVPVTEATLG
+1032 TEGLNG
-1045 SYKLAMNHTN
+1045 
-1055 LGKTLYFTGAM
+1055 
-1066 DGYYFA
+1066 
-1072 TSEKTTDAVD
+1072 TT
-1082 ITVAAGSAAETYTLS
+1082 
-1097 FVDGSGATQYLYIV
+1097 F
-1111 ASGSYI
+1111 
-1117 NVKYGTDAADWK
+1117 
-1129 WNATAQTYTFT
+1129 TFT
-1140 VDGVDYFLGTS
+1140 VQVSEGFQIVSVKVNG
-1151 ATATFETLSAC
+1151 ET
-1162 KVEDLSSSCVA
+1162 VE
-1173 KLSTMREATDADFVA
+1173 
-1188 MAKEELKLAETYAMD
+1188 
-1203 FTLPTSKYAT
+1203 
-1213 VVWAVTEG
+1213 AVEG
-1221 TAITVDG
+1221 TYTGTIKGNT
-1228 VNATVTRGEED
+1228 
-1239 QTVKLTATITSGEAV
+1239 TITLETAEEGVSLTTV
-1254 DTKEFTIKV
+1254 
-1263 PKASDG
+1263 
-1269 SVPTLATSIKV
+1269 
-1280 GDRIVIAYAAGKTEL
+1280 
-1295 VGFSTTKTIYGLK
+1295 TKTIAEL
-1308 ADYTDNPAATFV
+1308 AT
-1320 LEVVAGSEAGSF
+1320 
-1332 AFKTSDG
+1332 
-1339 AYLCWT
+1339 
-1345 SGNSLKTSSTPVDA
+1345 A
-1359 NSSWTVTFEGGTTA
+1359 NSWKNSEKVANPFNLDEVITVSYNGG
-1373 IRNVADSSRI
+1373 S
-1383 LQYNTGSPRF
+1383 NTGKYYSSNQSLRL
-1393 ACYTGSQ
+1393 YSSESGSITFTAAEGYQ
-1400 KNADIFIVA
+1400 IATIAIEYNASNTALENNETKLASGVAFTVNGTSVSFVATKDKPNITSITITYVAV

>member
-1 MKKITLV
+1 MKKIILV
-8 LLALLLAVSCIGL
+8 LLALLLVVSCIGL

-94 VTLGNASKTFTVRVA
+94 VTLGKASKTFTVRVA

-128 VYEDFTLDR
+128 VYEDFALDR

-270 EPGAY
+270 EPGVY

-640 DGTQTVQG
+640 DGKQTVQG

-693 KTKSVYDNQNA
+693 KTQPAYSNQNA

-885 IDEAYSEKYGNVTLT
+885 IDEAYSEKHKNVTLT
-900 IEVEGMAIQCYRMK
+900 ITVGDTDIQCYRMK

-932 LENYKDA
+932 LENYKGA
-939 VQFSSGATGVFSE
+939 VQFSSGANGVFVDGGEGGEGGEDPVVTPEHAGTVEDPYTVADALIVAGALAEGDYSE
-952 RNAAFEGIVVPSEVT
+952 KVYITG
-967 EDFELDSKATWT
+967 T
-979 VKEGTA
+979 VKSIGSYDSYLRNVYLTDAEGKELLVYSVNYSDT
-985 IVIEGGWARVTR
+985 ITEVYPNDTVVISGYLTNYYGTLEVSSYQGDYAEFTSR
-997 TAEDQTVVLTATVTF
+997 TAGESTVTF
-1012 DGEPLTRDYTVKV
+1012 TNDAHATVEN
-1025 LSQEADK
+1025 LSR
-1032 VFIPVPVTEATLG
+1032 TEGLNG
-1045 SYKLAMNHTN
+1045 
-1055 LGKTLYFTGAM
+1055 
-1066 DGYYFA
+1066 
-1072 TSEKTTDAVD
+1072 TT
-1082 ITVAAGSAAETYTLS
+1082 
-1097 FVDGSGATQYLYIV
+1097 F
-1111 ASGSYI
+1111 
-1117 NVKYGTDAADWK
+1117 
-1129 WNATAQTYTFT
+1129 TFT
-1140 VDGVDYFLGTS
+1140 VQVSEGFQIVSVKVNG
-1151 ATATFETLSAC
+1151 ET
-1162 KVEDLSSSCVA
+1162 VE
-1173 KLSTMREATDADFVA
+1173 
-1188 MAKEELKLAETYAMD
+1188 
-1203 FTLPTSKYAT
+1203 
-1213 VVWAVTEG
+1213 AVEG
-1221 TAITVDG
+1221 TYTGTIKGNT
-1228 VNATVTRGEED
+1228 
-1239 QTVKLTATITSGEAV
+1239 TITLETAEEGVSLTTV
-1254 DTKEFTIKV
+1254 
-1263 PKASDG
+1263 
-1269 SVPTLATSIKV
+1269 
-1280 GDRIVIAYAAGKTEL
+1280 
-1295 VGFSTTKTIYGLK
+1295 TKTIAELATANSW
-1308 ADYTDNPAATFV
+1308 ADSKKVANPFTLDEVITVSYNGGSNTGKYYSSNQSLRLYSSESGSITFTAAEGYQIATIAIEYNDDSNTALENNETKLASGVAFTVNGTSVSFV
-1320 LEVVAGSEAGSF
+1320 A
-1332 AFKTSDG
+1332 
-1339 AYLCWT
+1339 T
-1345 SGNSLKTSSTPVDA
+1345 SGKPNITSITI
-1359 NSSWTVTFEGGTTA
+1359 TY
-1373 IRNVADSSRI
+1373 VA
-1383 LQYNTGSPRF
+1383 
-1393 ACYTGSQ
+1393 
-1400 KNADIFIVA
+1400 V